1 LLGKWGEDTD
11 SEEDSLFEWW
21 GVCCR

>member
-1 LLGKWGEDTD
+1 LGKWGEDTD

-21 GVCCR
+21 GVCCY